1 MAAKKTAAP
10 TVADV
15 IGSVEKEAYS
25 NVADTAPEIS
35 AQADEPK
42 GVFLPLS
49 VAEKIYE
56 MYNSLDSADAHFHT
70 CQSTN
75 FREHVRSVLKAPKI
89 VKAFQSLKSDI
100 DSVKGGK

>member
-42 GVFLPLS
+42 GVFLPL
-49 VAEKIYE
+49 ATAKKIYE
-56 MYNSLDSADAHFHT
+56 LYNSIEAADAHFHS

-75 FREHVRSVLKAPKI
+75 FREHVRSVIKAPK
-89 VKAFQSLKSDI
+89 VNQAFADLKGWI
-100 DSVKGGK
+100 ESVEGGK